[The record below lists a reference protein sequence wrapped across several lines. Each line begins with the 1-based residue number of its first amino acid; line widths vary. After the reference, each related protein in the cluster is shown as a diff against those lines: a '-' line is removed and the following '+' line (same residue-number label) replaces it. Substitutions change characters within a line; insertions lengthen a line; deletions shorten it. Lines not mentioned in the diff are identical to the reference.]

1 MEGNIL
7 VTGGLGFIG
16 SHIVDALA
24 RNPDNNISIYDIQA
38 KNHKTGNILTI
49 RGDISNLD
57 KLLTVMRDQE
67 VTKTIHMIG
76 LASIPDCRRNSS
88 ASFRLNVLSV
98 HNMLEAMRLSHVE
111 HMIFPST
118 AAVYGVV
125 SDPKVSEEVM
135 PKPVSVYGGH
145 KLAAESLIRGYV
157 EDYGFKTTILRLF
170 NVYGDL
176 EKEQGVISL
185 FVRRALAGKP
195 ITVKG
200 GEQLRDFVH
209 LKDVVKAFVECINNP
224 ATHQQTI
231 NIGSGIGVSI
241 KEVAGMIQQS
251 FPQVEIKYEQVD
263 RGEYS
268 IYADIS
274 RMKNLL
280 AIDTIDPR
288 KGIPTFI
295 EECKQTQSMNIKE
308 TV

>member
-1 MEGNIL
+1 MEGKIL

-16 SHIVDALA
+16 SHIVNTLA
-24 RNPDNNISIYDIQA
+24 RNLENNILVYDIQV
-38 KNHKTGNILTI
+38 KDGKTGNILPV
-49 RGDISNLD
+49 RGDIFDLD
-57 KLLTVMRDQE
+57 RLLRVMRDQE
-67 VTKTIHMIG
+67 VTKIIHMIG
-76 LASIPDCRRNSS
+76 LASIPDCRKKPNS
-88 ASFRLNVLSV
+88 SFRLNVLSV

-111 HMIFPST
+111 HIIFPST

-135 PKPVSVYGGH
+135 PKPVNVYGDH
-145 KLAAESLIRGYV
+145 KLAAETLIRRYV

-185 FVRRALAGKP
+185 FIRKALAGRP
-195 ITVKG
+195 IIVKG

-209 LKDVVKAFVECINNP
+209 LKNVVKAFIGCINNP
-224 ATHQQTI
+224 ATHQKII

-241 KEVAGMIQQS
+241 KEVAGIIQQS
-251 FPQVEIKYEQVD
+251 FPQVEIKHEPLD

-274 RMKNLL
+274 RMKKLL
-280 AIDTIDPR
+280 DFDTIDPR

-295 EECKQTQSMNIKE
+295 EECKQTRKDQ
-308 TV
+308 

>member
-1 MEGNIL
+1 MQGKIL

-16 SHIVDALA
+16 SHIVNALA
-24 RNPDNNISIYDIQA
+24 RDPDNNILVYDIQA
-38 KNHKTGNILTI
+38 KNSKTRNVLTM
-49 RGDISNLD
+49 RGDIFHLD
-57 KLLTVMRDQE
+57 RLLRVMREQE
-67 VTKTIHMIG
+67 VTKIIHMIG
-76 LASIPDCRRNSS
+76 LASIPDCRKSS
-88 ASFRLNVLSV
+88 NASFRLNVLSV

-135 PKPVSVYGGH
+135 PKPVNVYGGH
-145 KLAAESLIRGYV
+145 KLAAETLIRGYA
-157 EDYGFKTTILRLF
+157 EDYGLKTTILRLF

-185 FVRRALAGKP
+185 FIRRALAGKP

-209 LKDVVKAFVECINNP
+209 LKNVVKAFVECVKNP
-224 ATHQQTI
+224 ATHQKTI

-251 FPQVEIKYEQVD
+251 FPRVEIKYEQLD

-268 IYADIS
+268 IYANIS

-280 AIDTIDPR
+280 AFNIIDPR

-295 EECKQTQSMNIKE
+295 EECKKTRKDQ
-308 TV
+308 